1 MNAEDPWKP
10 FRKVMEEPWEQ
21 ARLWKKSSGGKVI
34 GHLLPDVPEEILHA
48 AGAFSV
54 ALEGAGAS
62 ASHAQAHMPSYTC
75 NHAMGAVEM
84 GLRGE
89 LDVLDGMV
97 IPYVCDT
104 TRNLSHLWARLF
116 PHIPCELLRMPKR
129 IDFPGS
135 RDYLRAEFARLIE
148 SAGKITGQSPGS
160 DDLAQSITLYNR
172 SRARLRE
179 AYRKHREQPT
189 VWTADNVRIVL
200 GSSLRARREDHLK
213 WMDALPWEESSPG
226 SDDRIPIYL
235 RGKVWDPP
243 GIANL
248 IDELHLLVV
257 RDDLVTG
264 YRAIEKDA
272 PLDSDPVTAL
282 VERHISTVPYTG
294 YHAEPRSLAQAFVNR
309 VRESRA
315 KGVVFLNPKFCEAAA
330 FDTPDFQKALEKE
343 NIPGLILETSARG
356 IALEQLK
363 TRLEAFREMIAGD
376 LP

>member
-1 MNAEDPWKP
+1 MKAEDPWKP

-21 ARLWKKSSGGKVI
+21 ARLWKHSTGGKII
-34 GHLLPDVPEEILHA
+34 GHLLPDVPEEILHT
-48 AGAFSV
+48 AGAFPV

-75 NHAMGAVEM
+75 NHAMGTVEM

-89 LDVLDGMV
+89 LDALDGMV

-104 TRNLSHLWARLF
+104 TRNLAYLWSRLF
-116 PHIPCELLRMPKR
+116 PNIPCELLRIPKR

-135 RDYLRAEFARLIE
+135 RVYLRAEFSRLLE
-148 SAGKITGQSPGS
+148 SLGKITGRSPGPE
-160 DDLAQSITLYNR
+160 DLAESIALYNR

-179 AYRKHREQPT
+179 AYRKHQEEPA
-189 VWTADNVRIVL
+189 VWTADNVRMVL
-200 GSSLRARREDHLK
+200 GSSLRARREDHLN

-226 SDDRIPIYL
+226 PDDRIPIYV

-243 GIANL
+243 GIARL
-248 IDELHLLVV
+248 LDELHLVVV
-257 RDDLVTG
+257 RDDMVTG
-264 YRAIEKDA
+264 YRAIEMDA
-272 PLDSDPVTAL
+272 PLDGDPLAAL
-282 VERHISTVPYTG
+282 VERHLSTVPYTG
-294 YHAEPRSLAQAFVNR
+294 YHVEPRSLVQGFVNR

-315 KGVVFLNPKFCEAAA
+315 RGVIFLNPKFCEAAA
-330 FDTPDFQKALEKE
+330 FDTPDLQKALDDE

-356 IALEQLK
+356 IALEQLR